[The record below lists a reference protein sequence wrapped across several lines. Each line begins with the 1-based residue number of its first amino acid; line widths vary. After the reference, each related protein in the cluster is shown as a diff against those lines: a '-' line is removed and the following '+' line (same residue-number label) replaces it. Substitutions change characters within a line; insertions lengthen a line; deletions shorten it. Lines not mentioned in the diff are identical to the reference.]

1 MMRRLDVWWDGRIV
15 GMLTQDRFGELGFGY
30 SLAWLDDVN
39 ALPLSASLPKR
50 AEPFTRREC
59 RPFFGGLLPEESQR
73 DAAALIAL
81 SAARGPFDVVID
93 DGSHSALAQV
103 TTMRVLVPLLRPGG
117 VLIVED
123 LHMAWSERRW

>member
-59 RPFFGGLLPEESQR
+59 RPFFGGLLPEEGQR
-73 DAAALIAL
+73 DAAAKSTNLASLRLGSFHQGRL
-81 SAARGPFDVVID
+81 SRRML
-93 DGSHSALAQV
+93 DGGDEY
-103 TTMRVLVPLLRPGG
+103 LL
-117 VLIVED
+117 
-123 LHMAWSERRW
+123 